1 MWQYVLIRKSRRL
14 VMDAIRST
22 KSHKTY
28 YKNNLSTTKKT
39 KNKANSLKQK
49 KPANQNIPDQT
60 DWIVYSAS
68 WG

>member
-1 MWQYVLIRKSRRL
+1 
-14 VMDAIRST
+14 MDAIRST